1 VEGDQTPLA
10 IASRRRKNPLDAI
23 WINAVESSFRWVT
36 FHITKHQ
43 ALRLAERDLSLE
55 NVKNVVRYPD
65 SVEDLSRGRH
75 GGSLKRFKKAV
86 DDRTLV
92 VIAEVKRTD
101 CWLATSFYEF

>member
-1 VEGDQTPLA
+1 
-10 IASRRRKNPLDAI
+10 
-23 WINAVESSFRWVT
+23 
-36 FHITKHQ
+36 
-43 ALRLAERDLSLE
+43 LE

-65 SVEDLSRGRH
+65 SVEDLSRGRY

-92 VIAEVKRTD
+92 VIAEVKRID